1 MNPLFTK
8 LISLIL
14 VVLILFSIFR
24 YIYLDYATYNKNNPY
39 LVEYE
44 KNINELTEISNS
56 KINVSEDQRNGLE
69 FTYAFWL
76 NISSIDNS
84 TNSFLFKKGNN
95 EQSLKLS
102 VHSNNENDNSGD
114 NDSFQIP
121 SNSQKL
127 VNLKL
132 RVPIYEG
139 NNNSKCIDKTNSYDC
154 LPPCNWQPKQSDDIP
169 SEQREQWERHNGTCK
184 MVTCD
189 KFNSQTYYNKYN
201 EDVRTADNS
210 DSRYSSDN
218 LVLGNCEAY
227 DFCKYDNGTCKN
239 RQYHDLII
247 QNVPFKNWFHL
258 SLVFINKYVDIYING
273 NLYNRFELANI
284 IEQNNSN
291 LNFGPNGSK
300 IMRLQYFNYAL
311 PNYKIQNLVSN
322 TDITV
327 DPTVN
332 KYIDNNYL
340 DRKYWV
346 KDNLA
351 NI

>member
-44 KNINELTEISNS
+44 SNISDLTEISNS

-69 FTYAFWL
+69 FTYTFWL
-76 NISSIDNS
+76 NINSIDNS
-84 TNSFLFKKGNN
+84 DSSFLFKKGNN
-95 EQSLKLS
+95 EESLKLT
-102 VHSNNENDNSGD
+102 VHSNNNEDV
-114 NDSFQIP
+114 SFKIP
-121 SNSQKL
+121 TNSQNL

-132 RVPIYEG
+132 RVPIYES
-139 NNNSKCIDKTNSYDC
+139 NNNSKCIDKTNAYDC
-154 LPPCNWQPKQSDDIP
+154 LPPCHWQSKTIPDVVATQLNDD
-169 SEQREQWERHNGTCK
+169 EQNEWKRQNGTCN

-189 KFNSQTYYNKYN
+189 NFNAQTYYNQQGSG
-201 EDVRTADNS
+201 EDNR
-210 DSRYSSDN
+210 
-218 LVLGNCEAY
+218 LVLGNCESY
-227 DFCKYDNGTCKN
+227 NFCKYDSTSEPPTCKN
-239 RQYHDLII
+239 RKYHDLII

-258 SLVFINKYVDIYING
+258 SLVFINKYVDIYVNG

-284 IEQNNSN
+284 IKQNNYN
-291 LNFGPNGSK
+291 LNFGQNSSK

-322 TDITV
+322 TDIKV
-327 DPTVN
+327 DPTIN

-340 DRKYWV
+340 NKKYWV

>member
-1 MNPLFTK
+1 MNPLFSK

-44 KNINELTEISNS
+44 KNINELTDISNS

-76 NISSIDNS
+76 NISSIDTS
-84 TNSFLFKKGNN
+84 DNSFLFKKGNN
-95 EQSLKLS
+95 DDESLKLT
-102 VHSNNENDNSGD
+102 VHSNNGDDNRNDNRLK
-114 NDSFQIP
+114 IP
-121 SNSQKL
+121 TNSQKL

-139 NNNSKCIDKTNSYDC
+139 NNNSKCIYKTNAYDC
-154 LPPCNWQPKQSDDIP
+154 LPPCNWTPNTPSEEIAGPMSDDQQN
-169 SEQREQWERHNGTCK
+169 EWKRQNGTCK

-189 KFNSQTYYNKYN
+189 NFNANTYYNQQASR
-201 EDVRTADNS
+201 EDNKV
-210 DSRYSSDN
+210 
-218 LVLGNCEAY
+218 VLGNCESY
-227 DFCKYDNGTCKN
+227 NFCKYDSTSNPPACKN
-239 RQYHDLII
+239 RKYHDLII
-247 QNVPFKNWFHL
+247 QNVPFKHWFHL

-322 TDITV
+322 TDINV

-332 KYIDNNYL
+332 KYIDNNYFNK
-340 DRKYWV
+340 KYWV